1 VKGRPHVVKRRR
13 AAKTWQQDSA
23 RAAHYETLASDAI
36 ASLLEVVPEDQ
47 RPGLA
52 RAIVQEAVKA
62 DAEVRGAHEAA
73 AWAAKQARAA

>member
-1 VKGRPHVVKRRR
+1 MSRAHVVKTKRRGHTLAVDTRR
-13 AAKTWQQDSA
+13 AAHFEA
-23 RAAHYETLASDAI
+23 LAQDAI
-36 ASLLEVVPEDQ
+36 AGLLEAMPEDQ